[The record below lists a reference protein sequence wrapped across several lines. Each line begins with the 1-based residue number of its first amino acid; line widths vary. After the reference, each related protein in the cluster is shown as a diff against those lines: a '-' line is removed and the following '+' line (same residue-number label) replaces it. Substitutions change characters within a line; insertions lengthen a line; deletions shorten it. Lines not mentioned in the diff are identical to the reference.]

1 MKMKDIEVAETIL
14 NIVHEEVEA
23 IKNSTDRD
31 ASAIIKLEKLS
42 KVYATIMA
50 SNRELMKSGVLGSIS
65 SDELGVGLDDTS
77 DEGEDSE

>member
-14 NIVHEEVEA
+14 NIVFEEVEA

-42 KVYATIMA
+42 KVYSTIMA
-50 SNRELMKSGVLGSIS
+50 SNRELMKSGLLGQIASE
-65 SDELGVGLDDTS
+65 ELGVDIDGD
-77 DEGEDSE
+77 EDSDDV

>member
-14 NIVHEEVEA
+14 NIVFEEVEA

-42 KVYATIMA
+42 KVYSTIMA
-50 SNRELMKSGVLGSIS
+50 SNRELMKSGLLGQIASE
-65 SDELGVGLDDTS
+65 ELGVGLDDS
-77 DEGEDSE
+77 GDEDEDAE

>member
-14 NIVHEEVEA
+14 NIVFEEVEA

-42 KVYATIMA
+42 KVYSTIMA
-50 SNRELMKSGVLGSIS
+50 SNRELMKSGLLGQIASE
-65 SDELGVGLDDTS
+65 ELGVDIDGD
-77 DEGEDSE
+77 EDSDDA